1 VFEDALRRAVAEFV
15 GAFALIFIGAGSIVT
30 ANSIHDP
37 SLIGVAVAHG
47 VTIAVMVSAVGHIS
61 GGHFNPA
68 VTVGFLLTRRIKP
81 ALAVAYWI
89 AQFGGAALAAL
100 LVRELLP
107 RASSDAVH
115 LGVPALGGGVD
126 AGAGFALEAIFTF
139 FLVWVVFA
147 TAVDP
152 RGTFKSIAGLAIGLT
167 ITIDI
172 LFGGPLTGAAMNP
185 ARAFGPQLVGSH
197 WSHAWVWYAGP
208 VVGAAVAAATYELLY
223 LRPARPEPVG
233 PADSGVIEP
242 RAGEPA

>member
-1 VFEDALRRAVAEFV
+1 MFEDALRRAVAEFV
-15 GAFALIFIGAGSIVT
+15 GAFALIFIGVGSIVT

-37 SLIGVAVAHG
+37 SLIGVAIAHG

-68 VTVGFLLTRRIKP
+68 VTVGFLITRRIKP
-81 ALAVAYWI
+81 ALAVLYWL
-89 AQFGGAALAAL
+89 AQLSGAALAAL

-185 ARAFGPQLVGSH
+185 ARAFGPELVGSH

-208 VVGAAVAAATYELLY
+208 VLGAVVAAAMYELLY

>member
-1 VFEDALRRAVAEFV
+1 MFEDALRRGVAEFI
-15 GAFALIFIGAGSIVT
+15 GTFTLIFIGAGSIVA
-30 ANSIHDP
+30 ANAIHDP
-37 SLIGVAVAHG
+37 SLIGVAIAHG
-47 VTIAVMVSAVGHIS
+47 VAIAVMVSAVGHIS

-68 VTVGFLLTRRIKP
+68 ITVGFLVTRRIKP
-81 ALAVAYWI
+81 ALALLYWL

-100 LVRELLP
+100 LLRDLLP

-126 AGAGFALEAIFTF
+126 ASAGFGLEAILTF
-139 FLVWVVFA
+139 FLAWVVFA
-147 TAVDP
+147 SAVDP

-172 LFGGPLTGAAMNP
+172 LFGGPFTGAAMNP
-185 ARAFGPQLVGSH
+185 ARAFGPQLVGDH

-208 VVGAAVAAATYELLY
+208 VLGAAVAAAAYELLY
-223 LRPARPEPVG
+223 LRPTRPEPVG
-233 PADSGVIEP
+233 AAETGVIEP

>member
-1 VFEDALRRAVAEFV
+1 MFEDALRRGVAEFI
-15 GAFALIFIGAGSIVT
+15 GTFTLIFIGAGSIVA
-30 ANSIHDP
+30 ANAIHDP
-37 SLIGVAVAHG
+37 SLIGVAIAHG
-47 VTIAVMVSAVGHIS
+47 VAIAVMVSAVGHIS

-68 VTVGFLLTRRIKP
+68 ITVGFLVTRRIKP
-81 ALAVAYWI
+81 ALALLYWL

-100 LVRELLP
+100 LLRDLLP

-115 LGVPALGGGVD
+115 LGVPALGGGVN
-126 AGAGFALEAIFTF
+126 ASAGFGLEAILTF
-139 FLVWVVFA
+139 FLAWVVFA
-147 TAVDP
+147 SAVDP

-172 LFGGPLTGAAMNP
+172 LFGGPYTGAAMNP
-185 ARAFGPQLVGSH
+185 ARAFGPQLVGDH

-208 VVGAAVAAATYELLY
+208 VLGAAVAAAAYELLY

-233 PADSGVIEP
+233 AAETGVIEP

>member
-37 SLIGVAVAHG
+37 SLIGVAIAHG

-68 VTVGFLLTRRIKP
+68 VTVGFLVTRRIKP
-81 ALAVAYWI
+81 ALAVVYWI

-208 VVGAAVAAATYELLY
+208 VLGAAVAAATYELLY

>member
-1 VFEDALRRAVAEFV
+1 MVEDALRRAVAEFV

-37 SLIGVAVAHG
+37 SLIGVAIAHG
-47 VTIAVMVSAVGHIS
+47 VTIAVMVSALGHVS

-68 VTVGFLLTRRIKP
+68 ITVGFLITRRIKP
-81 ALAVAYWI
+81 ALAVLYWL

-100 LVRELLP
+100 LVRDLLP
-107 RASSDAVH
+107 RASSEAVH

-126 AGAGFALEAIFTF
+126 ASAGFALEAIFTF

-208 VVGAAVAAATYELLY
+208 VLGAAVAAALYELLY
-223 LRPARPEPVG
+223 LRPAKPEPVG
-233 PADSGVIEP
+233 AADSGVIEP

>member
-1 VFEDALRRAVAEFV
+1 MVEDALRRAVAEFV

-37 SLIGVAVAHG
+37 SLIGVAIAHG
-47 VTIAVMVSAVGHIS
+47 VTIAVMVSAVGPIS
-61 GGHFNPA
+61 AGHFNPA
-68 VTVGFLLTRRIKP
+68 ITVGFLITRRIKP
-81 ALAVAYWI
+81 ALAVLYWL

-100 LVRELLP
+100 LVRDLLP
-107 RASSDAVH
+107 RASSEAVH

-126 AGAGFALEAIFTF
+126 ASAGFALEAIFTF

-167 ITIDI
+167 ITIDV
-172 LFGGPLTGAAMNP
+172 LFGGPFTGAAMNP
-185 ARAFGPQLVGSH
+185 ARAFGPQLVGSY

-208 VVGAAVAAATYELLY
+208 ILGGVVAALMYELLY

-233 PADSGVIEP
+233 PPDSGGIEP
-242 RAGEPA
+242 RAGAPA